1 MGPAGRVLPAL
12 LLRNSILLAAHKY
25 PFNMYKRF
33 IQSSL
38 TNLVFLLL
46 IWVSPAAA
54 QGPSRNAPSRDSLM
68 RVYDTRTIYGYG
80 DKYIMGGKQ
89 LPFRKMNT
97 EFAPGVTSDMYQQ
110 GRHDRIVSRLLGVG
124 AVAALVGSAVLRKN
138 QQTGGVLLLV
148 AGIGLNLGSLRFSK
162 KSTELVDRALW
173 LRNKDVLFGGR

>member
-1 MGPAGRVLPAL
+1 
-12 LLRNSILLAAHKY
+12 
-25 PFNMYKRF
+25 
-33 IQSSL
+33 
-38 TNLVFLLL
+38 
-46 IWVSPAAA
+46 
-54 QGPSRNAPSRDSLM
+54 
-68 RVYDTRTIYGYG
+68 
-80 DKYIMGGKQ
+80 MGGKQ